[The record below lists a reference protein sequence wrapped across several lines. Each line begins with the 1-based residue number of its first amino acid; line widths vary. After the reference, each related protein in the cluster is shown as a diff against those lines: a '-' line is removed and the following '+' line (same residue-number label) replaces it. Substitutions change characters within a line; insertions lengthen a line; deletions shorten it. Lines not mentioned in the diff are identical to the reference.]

1 MSLYRRLSLLLLL
14 LIMGAIGSTLV
25 VAWSQT
31 QTKVQVYQEHA
42 RADAEAAAQIIA
54 LYDDSLS
61 TYTTDY
67 SQWDDM
73 FHFAQTCDAA
83 WANANLGAARTTF
96 HADAV
101 WVFQRDGQLCY
112 ATDPTLDLNPAS
124 LGLGALAPTVGA
136 ERHAFHRMGATIWDI
151 AAATIHPSSDYTR
164 STAPQGWFIVGR
176 RFDATVL
183 AELSTL
189 LRSRV
194 SLETVAAPAPN
205 ADQASDMQR
214 IDYPLYDFQGAPLTV
229 LTMMSH
235 RPLVRELDR
244 MTTGTLVVIIIMN
257 LLTFGLLSL
266 GTARWVV
273 APLHILTRSLQAARP
288 TALDQLAQE
297 RGEFGQLAGLVQTF
311 FAQHQKL
318 TQEVEARRQA
328 EATLQSFF
336 DSAGVMMGIV
346 ELSADDVR
354 HIADNQ
360 VSAVFFGTTVEAMQG
375 QWAGALGVL
384 PATIQIWHDAYQ
396 TSTRLGQP
404 VQFDYVHPTPN
415 GPCWMAATVGEIAA
429 ATHGP
434 PRYSYVA
441 TDITARKVAEQQ
453 LALVNTQLHALADTD
468 GLTGLSN
475 RTAFDAR
482 LAKEVAWAGR
492 HATPLTLLLIDLDY
506 FKSYNDTYGHVAGDE
521 ALRAVAQIFRM
532 QARQSDLPARYGGE
546 EFAVVLPNTKVDE
559 AVLVAERIRQ
569 GVAQTPGL
577 RRALTISI
585 GVAIFVPPM
594 TVAQFIELAD
604 RALYRAKAQGRNLV
618 VTTYQLAQELR

>member
-14 LIMGAIGSTLV
+14 LITGAVGSILV

-31 QTKVQVYQEHA
+31 QTKVQVHQERA
-42 RADAEAAAQIIA
+42 RAEAEAAAQIIA
-54 LYDDSLS
+54 LYDDPLS

-67 SQWDDM
+67 TRWDEM
-73 FHFAQTCDAA
+73 VHFAQTCDAT
-83 WANANLGAARTTF
+83 WADANLEATRTTF

-112 ATDPTLDLNPAS
+112 ATDSTLDLTPAS

-136 ERHAFHRMGATIWDI
+136 ERHAFHRMGATIWEI
-151 AAATIHPSSDYTR
+151 AAATIHPTTDYTQ
-164 STAPQGWFIVGR
+164 STAPQGWFIVAR

-189 LRSRV
+189 LESRV
-194 SLETVAAPAPN
+194 SLETVAAPTSN
-205 ADQASDMQR
+205 TDQTSDIQR
-214 IDYPLYDFQGAPLTV
+214 IDYPLYDFQGAPLAV
-229 LTMMSH
+229 LTMISH
-235 RPLVRELDR
+235 RPLVRELDQV
-244 MTTGTLVVIIIMN
+244 TTGTLVVIIVMN

-346 ELSADDVR
+346 ELSADDIR

-360 VSAVFFGTTVEAMQG
+360 VSAAFFGTTVEAMQG
-375 QWAGALGVL
+375 QWASALGVL
-384 PATIQIWHDAYQ
+384 PATIQIWHAAYQ

-404 VQFDYVHPTPN
+404 VQFDYVHSTPD
-415 GPCWMAATVGEIAA
+415 GPCWLAATVGEIVA

-441 TDITARKVAEQQ
+441 TDITARKVVEQQ
-453 LALVNTQLHALADTD
+453 LALVNTQLHALAHTD
-468 GLTGLSN
+468 GLTGLCN
-475 RTAFDAR
+475 RTAFDDR
-482 LAKEVAWAGR
+482 LAEEVVWAGC
-492 HATPLTLLLIDLDY
+492 HATPLALLLLDLDY
-506 FKSYNDTYGHVAGDE
+506 FKTYNDTYGHVAGDE
-521 ALRAVAQIFRM
+521 ALRVVARIFQT
-532 QARQSDLPARYGGE
+532 QARQNDLTARYGGE
-546 EFAVVLPNTKVDE
+546 EFAVILPNTTVDE
-559 AVLVAERIRQ
+559 ASLVAERIRQ
-569 GVAQTPGL
+569 SVAQTPGL

-585 GVAIFVPPM
+585 GVASFVPPM
-594 TVAQFIELAD
+594 TVTQFIELAD
-604 RALYRAKAQGRNLV
+604 RALYRAKAQGHNLV
-618 VTTYQLAQELR
+618 VTTYQFV